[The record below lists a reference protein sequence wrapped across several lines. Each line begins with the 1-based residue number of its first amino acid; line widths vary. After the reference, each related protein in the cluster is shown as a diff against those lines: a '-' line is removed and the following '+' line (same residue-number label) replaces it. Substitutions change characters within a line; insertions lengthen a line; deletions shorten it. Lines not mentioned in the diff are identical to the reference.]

1 MAIVWGD
8 VNSVDDCDGVGYDD
22 RVGDGDSVRDRVK
35 DRVGDGFDGVNDGDH
50 SDDGVGDGVVALWR
64 CYTMVL

>member
-1 MAIVWGD
+1 MWGD

-22 RVGDGDSVRDRVK
+22 RVGDGDSVRDRV
-35 DRVGDGFDGVNDGDH
+35 GDSFDGVNDGDH
-50 SDDGVGDGVVALWR
+50 SDDGVGDGVVAMWR